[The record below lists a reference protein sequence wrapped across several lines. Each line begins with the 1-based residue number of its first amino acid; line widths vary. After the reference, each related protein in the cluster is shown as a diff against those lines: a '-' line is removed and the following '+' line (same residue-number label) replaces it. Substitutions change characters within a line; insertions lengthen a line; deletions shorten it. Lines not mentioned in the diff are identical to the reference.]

1 MINKEYK
8 ANQLYNAYID
18 LKNAKNSLA
27 SIGHDE
33 TIKPLLNEIIPLM
46 NKLQQAYE
54 KAYDEADQL

>member
-1 MINKEYK
+1 MVNKEYK
-8 ANQLYNAYID
+8 ANQLFNAYVD

-46 NKLQQAYE
+46 NKLQQAY
-54 KAYDEADQL
+54 DEADQ